1 MSVQPKHYYSP
12 EEYLELERAAE
23 YKSEYFDGEIFA
35 MGGAS
40 PRHVL
45 IVTNVAGEL
54 RSGLRDRPCT
64 VYSTDLRVRVS
75 PNGLHTYPDIVVVCG
90 ELEFHDDN
98 RDTLTNPLL
107 IIEVLSKTTKN
118 YDRGE
123 KFEQYRMIPALAEYV
138 LIAQDRTHVE
148 QYFKQTGDT
157 WVLSETYDPH
167 AVILL
172 RSIDCRLDL
181 TEVYAKVEAIGPRVD
196 DKLT

>member
-12 EEYLELERAAE
+12 EEYLELERAAD

-45 IVTNVAGEL
+45 IVTNLVVEL
-54 RSGLRDRPCT
+54 RDGLRDRPCT
-64 VYSTDLRVRVS
+64 VYSADLRVRVS
-75 PNGLHTYPDIVVVCG
+75 PDGLDTYPDVVVVCG
-90 ELEFHDDN
+90 KLEFHDDE

-138 LIAQDRTHVE
+138 LIAQDKRHVE
-148 QYFKQTGDT
+148 HYSKQADGT

-167 AVILL
+167 DVVILH
-172 RSIDCRLDL
+172 SIDCRLDMA
-181 TEVYAKVEAIGPRVD
+181 EVYAKVDEAGS
-196 DKLT
+196 